1 MTFYVFSRILNLQ
14 IHAHIYRSFI
24 RHHKMLGVRIAKR
37 KIVNDPTQFEQVDET
52 CEFGGAVLYSESLGI
67 TAFFE
72 NVVPSKYETQK
83 LKQLQ
88 FGIENEKIRQFEHE
102 CLIRLFQWSFL
113 PPGKALDFSVCDE
126 AFGCYKTQYRKRYLL
141 EICQNASFLST
152 PDKKHRKLRFSMLFC
167 YKNAANVVGQGV
179 GQTLTHT
186 LTHLPKCAER
196 VKEHRRGSCFLS
208 DALLERCLYLT
219 CAMKLPI
226 FSAALLCICRVAWV

>member
-1 MTFYVFSRILNLQ
+1 M
-14 IHAHIYRSFI
+14 
-24 RHHKMLGVRIAKR
+24 
-37 KIVNDPTQFEQVDET
+37 NDPTQFEQVDET

-126 AFGCYKTQYRKRYLL
+126 AFGCYKTQYRKRHLL

-152 PDKKHRKLRFSMLFC
+152 PDK
-167 YKNAANVVGQGV
+167 Q
-179 GQTLTHT
+179 
-186 LTHLPKCAER
+186 
-196 VKEHRRGSCFLS
+196 
-208 DALLERCLYLT
+208 
-219 CAMKLPI
+219 
-226 FSAALLCICRVAWV
+226 

>member
-1 MTFYVFSRILNLQ
+1 MYFHVYL
-14 IHAHIYRSFI
+14 IYRFTRTFTDHSSVITRCWGFE
-24 RHHKMLGVRIAKR
+24 LL
-37 KIVNDPTQFEQVDET
+37 NDPTQFEQVDET

-126 AFGCYKTQYRKRYLL
+126 ALGCYKTQYRKRYLL

-152 PDKKHRKLRFSMLFC
+152 PDKKHRELRFSMLFC
-167 YKNAANVVGQGV
+167 CKNAENGVSQNVGQA
-179 GQTLTHT
+179 LTHT
-186 LTHLPKCAER
+186 VTHTRKCADRFREY
-196 VKEHRRGSCFLS
+196 RRGGFAFSPVFLRLFS
-208 DALLERCLYLT
+208 AHMT
-219 CAMKLPI
+219 CAMKFPI
-226 FSAALLCICRVAWV
+226 VCAASSCFCLVACV

>member
-1 MTFYVFSRILNLQ
+1 MVAKSTNRSRNGSDLC
-14 IHAHIYRSFI
+14 
-24 RHHKMLGVRIAKR
+24 VRQPTDQKARGSNPSRRTIM
-37 KIVNDPTQFEQVDET
+37 NDPTQFEQVDET

-72 NVVPSKYETQK
+72 NAVPSKYETQK

-126 AFGCYKTQYRKRYLL
+126 AFGCYKTQYRKRHLL

-152 PDKKHRKLRFSMLFC
+152 HNKK
-167 YKNAANVVGQGV
+167 
-179 GQTLTHT
+179 
-186 LTHLPKCAER
+186 
-196 VKEHRRGSCFLS
+196 
-208 DALLERCLYLT
+208 
-219 CAMKLPI
+219 
-226 FSAALLCICRVAWV
+226 SAGF

>member
-1 MTFYVFSRILNLQ
+1 MMELVDMRDLGSRAVMRWGSSP
-14 IHAHIYRSFI
+14 HART
-24 RHHKMLGVRIAKR
+24 RM
-37 KIVNDPTQFEQVDET
+37 NDPTQFEQVDET

-72 NVVPSKYETQK
+72 NAVPSKYETQK

-113 PPGKALDFSVCDE
+113 PPGKALDFPVCDE

-152 PDKKHRKLRFSMLFC
+152 PDK
-167 YKNAANVVGQGV
+167 N
-179 GQTLTHT
+179 
-186 LTHLPKCAER
+186 THL
-196 VKEHRRGSCFLS
+196 
-208 DALLERCLYLT
+208 
-219 CAMKLPI
+219 
-226 FSAALLCICRVAWV
+226 

>member
-1 MTFYVFSRILNLQ
+1 MHLAWPAIIEQILLTAATYVDTAMIGALGYHATATMAVDAPITWLISGLMTAFGVGYSVQ
-14 IHAHIYRSFI
+14 IA
-24 RHHKMLGVRIAKR
+24 L
-37 KIVNDPTQFEQVDET
+37 NDPTQFEQVDET

-72 NVVPSKYETQK
+72 NAVPSKYETQK

-152 PDKKHRKLRFSMLFC
+152 PDIVGASIGSLAPTYFILISRSALAPLLLLFNLP
-167 YKNAANVVGQGV
+167 NAALVCGM
-179 GQTLTHT
+179 
-186 LTHLPKCAER
+186 R
-196 VKEHRRGSCFLS
+196 
-208 DALLERCLYLT
+208 
-219 CAMKLPI
+219 
-226 FSAALLCICRVAWV
+226 

>member
-1 MTFYVFSRILNLQ
+1 M
-14 IHAHIYRSFI
+14 
-24 RHHKMLGVRIAKR
+24 
-37 KIVNDPTQFEQVDET
+37 NDPTQFEQVDET

-72 NVVPSKYETQK
+72 NDVPSKYETQK

-126 AFGCYKTQYRKRYLL
+126 AFGCYKTQYRKRHLL

-152 PDKKHRKLRFSMLFC
+152 PDIKASSSDDAFLFAG
-167 YKNAANVVGQGV
+167 NGEGAAGRLPLSAYSGFCLSERNVQYHHHEKAG
-179 GQTLTHT
+179 HD
-186 LTHLPKCAER
+186 AER
-196 VKEHRRGSCFLS
+196 
-208 DALLERCLYLT
+208 T
-219 CAMKLPI
+219 
-226 FSAALLCICRVAWV
+226 RVRMLA

>member
-1 MTFYVFSRILNLQ
+1 MELERAGLDGNNGKSAEWTVAKSTNRSRNGSDLC
-14 IHAHIYRSFI
+14 
-24 RHHKMLGVRIAKR
+24 VRQPTDQKARGSNPSRRTIM
-37 KIVNDPTQFEQVDET
+37 NDPTQFEQVDET

-72 NVVPSKYETQK
+72 NAVPSKYETQK

-126 AFGCYKTQYRKRYLL
+126 AFGCYKTQYRKRHLL

-152 PDKKHRKLRFSMLFC
+152 HNKK
-167 YKNAANVVGQGV
+167 
-179 GQTLTHT
+179 
-186 LTHLPKCAER
+186 
-196 VKEHRRGSCFLS
+196 
-208 DALLERCLYLT
+208 
-219 CAMKLPI
+219 
-226 FSAALLCICRVAWV
+226 SAGF

>member
-1 MTFYVFSRILNLQ
+1 MYFHVYLILN
-14 IHAHIYRSFI
+14 
-24 RHHKMLGVRIAKR
+24 
-37 KIVNDPTQFEQVDET
+37 DPNQFEQVDET

-72 NVVPSKYETQK
+72 NAVSSKYETQK

-126 AFGCYKTQYRKRYLL
+126 AFGCYKTQYRKRHLL

-152 PDKKHRKLRFSMLFC
+152 PDKKALKSQRFRGFCFFQYICEGHFCVLFVSYSRK
-167 YKNAANVVGQGV
+167 NVF
-179 GQTLTHT
+179 
-186 LTHLPKCAER
+186 
-196 VKEHRRGSCFLS
+196 RR
-208 DALLERCLYLT
+208 AKKPVRINT
-219 CAMKLPI
+219 
-226 FSAALLCICRVAWV
+226 

>member
-1 MTFYVFSRILNLQ
+1 MALFSYPVCTWLCQYVN
-14 IHAHIYRSFI
+14 
-24 RHHKMLGVRIAKR
+24 MGVRKWLEKSAEKQKYKMR
-37 KIVNDPTQFEQVDET
+37 KTANPLSRKAFRAVSFSATKDKMNDPTQFEQVDET

-152 PDKKHRKLRFSMLFC
+152 PDK
-167 YKNAANVVGQGV
+167 Q
-179 GQTLTHT
+179 
-186 LTHLPKCAER
+186 
-196 VKEHRRGSCFLS
+196 
-208 DALLERCLYLT
+208 
-219 CAMKLPI
+219 
-226 FSAALLCICRVAWV
+226 

>member
-1 MTFYVFSRILNLQ
+1 MYFHVYLIL
-14 IHAHIYRSFI
+14 
-24 RHHKMLGVRIAKR
+24 
-37 KIVNDPTQFEQVDET
+37 NDPTQFEQVDET

-152 PDKKHRKLRFSMLFC
+152 PDKKALELQWFKGFLLFC
-167 YKNAANVVGQGV
+167 VA
-179 GQTLTHT
+179 L
-186 LTHLPKCAER
+186 
-196 VKEHRRGSCFLS
+196 FLS
-208 DALLERCLYLT
+208 FNL
-219 CAMKLPI
+219 
-226 FSAALLCICRVAWV
+226 

>member
-1 MTFYVFSRILNLQ
+1 M
-14 IHAHIYRSFI
+14 
-24 RHHKMLGVRIAKR
+24 
-37 KIVNDPTQFEQVDET
+37 NDPTQFEQVDET

-72 NVVPSKYETQK
+72 NAVPSKYETQK

-126 AFGCYKTQYRKRYLL
+126 AFGCYKTQYRKRHSL

-152 PDKKHRKLRFSMLFC
+152 PDIDNRLFRWNGRFFFTFWRSINRCKFSGDRQGDWLGGYDRKKEQRLLLFSFYSTLSLCSDRCKSKFRPR
-167 YKNAANVVGQGV
+167 V
-179 GQTLTHT
+179 QTLRMYT
-186 LTHLPKCAER
+186 
-196 VKEHRRGSCFLS
+196 
-208 DALLERCLYLT
+208 
-219 CAMKLPI
+219 
-226 FSAALLCICRVAWV
+226 

>member
-1 MTFYVFSRILNLQ
+1 
-14 IHAHIYRSFI
+14 
-24 RHHKMLGVRIAKR
+24 MLGVYLGFISTETGPNWRNATKHKNPGSLTAQHFAGIHGNWRNKTIIIR
-37 KIVNDPTQFEQVDET
+37 NQQVVCSSHIISSKMNDPTQFEQVDET

-126 AFGCYKTQYRKRYLL
+126 AFGCYKTQYRKRHLL

-152 PDKKHRKLRFSMLFC
+152 PDRKQRKSNDF
-167 YKNAANVVGQGV
+167 
-179 GQTLTHT
+179 
-186 LTHLPKCAER
+186 R
-196 VKEHRRGSCFLS
+196 CFHN
-208 DALLERCLYLT
+208 
-219 CAMKLPI
+219 
-226 FSAALLCICRVAWV
+226 F

>member
-1 MTFYVFSRILNLQ
+1 MGKLTSGKKSRKKARKIGLLELTFYVFSRILNLQ

-37 KIVNDPTQFEQVDET
+37 KIEPQKPANPCDTRLCSCIFSVVNDPTQFEQVDET

-152 PDKKHRKLRFSMLFC
+152 PDTRLQKPMAFGGCPLP
-167 YKNAANVVGQGV
+167 Q
-179 GQTLTHT
+179 LTNT
-186 LTHLPKCAER
+186 AVPWYNKTPK
-196 VKEHRRGSCFLS
+196 
-208 DALLERCLYLT
+208 
-219 CAMKLPI
+219 
-226 FSAALLCICRVAWV
+226 

>member
-1 MTFYVFSRILNLQ
+1 MLDRTGRSCYNTSCSAGL
-14 IHAHIYRSFI
+14 AHLVERHLAQVEVASSSLVARS
-24 RHHKMLGVRIAKR
+24 KM
-37 KIVNDPTQFEQVDET
+37 NDPTQFEQVDET

-152 PDKKHRKLRFSMLFC
+152 PDK
-167 YKNAANVVGQGV
+167 Q
-179 GQTLTHT
+179 
-186 LTHLPKCAER
+186 
-196 VKEHRRGSCFLS
+196 
-208 DALLERCLYLT
+208 
-219 CAMKLPI
+219 
-226 FSAALLCICRVAWV
+226 

>member
-1 MTFYVFSRILNLQ
+1 
-14 IHAHIYRSFI
+14 
-24 RHHKMLGVRIAKR
+24 MLGVRIAKR
-37 KIVNDPTQFEQVDET
+37 KIEPQKPANPCDTRLNDPTQFEQVDET

-167 YKNAANVVGQGV
+167 CKNAANVVGQGV

-186 LTHLPKCAER
+186 LTHTRKCPDGFE
-196 VKEHRRGSCFLS
+196 EYRRGSFCLLS
-208 DALLERCLYLT
+208 GISHPFSAYIT

-226 FSAALLCICRVAWV
+226 VCAASSCFCLVAWV

>member
-1 MTFYVFSRILNLQ
+1 MYFHVYL
-14 IHAHIYRSFI
+14 IYRFTRTFTDHSSVIIRCWGFELQNRKSSLKSPQTLATQGFAPASFLSTPD
-24 RHHKMLGVRIAKR
+24 RM
-37 KIVNDPTQFEQVDET
+37 NDPTQFEQVDET

-72 NVVPSKYETQK
+72 NAVPSKYETQK

-126 AFGCYKTQYRKRYLL
+126 AFGCYKTQYRKRHLL

-152 PDKKHRKLRFSMLFC
+152 PDNQKRTSIWMSSFDWCPFDLFRKSPAC
-167 YKNAANVVGQGV
+167 GGGY
-179 GQTLTHT
+179 
-186 LTHLPKCAER
+186 
-196 VKEHRRGSCFLS
+196 
-208 DALLERCLYLT
+208 
-219 CAMKLPI
+219 
-226 FSAALLCICRVAWV
+226 

>member
-152 PDKKHRKLRFSMLFC
+152 PDKKEDMTYGHVFLFGFRPLCGLHPLEFQCSGEVNSSCAVLPSRFP
-167 YKNAANVVGQGV
+167 AR
-179 GQTLTHT
+179 
-186 LTHLPKCAER
+186 LPKA
-196 VKEHRRGSCFLS
+196 
-208 DALLERCLYLT
+208 
-219 CAMKLPI
+219 
-226 FSAALLCICRVAWV
+226 

>member
-1 MTFYVFSRILNLQ
+1 
-14 IHAHIYRSFI
+14 
-24 RHHKMLGVRIAKR
+24 MLGVRIAKR

-152 PDKKHRKLRFSMLFC
+152 PDNLLRGCGGTGRHSGLKIRWWKH
-167 YKNAANVVGQGV
+167 
-179 GQTLTHT
+179 H
-186 LTHLPKCAER
+186 E
-196 VKEHRRGSCFLS
+196 GSIPFTRTIC
-208 DALLERCLYLT
+208 
-219 CAMKLPI
+219 KLPA
-226 FSAALLCICRVAWV
+226 S

>member
-1 MTFYVFSRILNLQ
+1 MLDRTGRSCYNTSCSAGL
-14 IHAHIYRSFI
+14 AHLVERHLAKVEVASSSLVARS
-24 RHHKMLGVRIAKR
+24 KM
-37 KIVNDPTQFEQVDET
+37 NDPTQFEQVDET

-72 NVVPSKYETQK
+72 NAVSSKYETQK

-126 AFGCYKTQYRKRYLL
+126 AFGCYKTQYRKRHLL

-152 PDKKHRKLRFSMLFC
+152 PDRKQRKSNDF
-167 YKNAANVVGQGV
+167 
-179 GQTLTHT
+179 
-186 LTHLPKCAER
+186 R
-196 VKEHRRGSCFLS
+196 CFHN
-208 DALLERCLYLT
+208 
-219 CAMKLPI
+219 
-226 FSAALLCICRVAWV
+226 F